1 MPRDRMLDPTPR
13 RIRRFLG
20 LALASTTLV
29 ACPGQGPSDSAT
41 GSDQPALLPSA
52 APSATP
58 APADDADA
66 APNGSGG
73 APTVEATPAPA
84 VDPADHPGPWLWVRR
99 SSAGVFEA
107 PTANRDGKI
116 GYYKRGAKVPIL
128 PDRIDAPGCP
138 KGWFKVLG
146 GGVIC
151 SMVGTTDEK
160 DPLARFTPRQPK
172 IDEVLPYPYAR
183 NAHNGTP
190 LYKSLPSRKQMLQ
203 YEPYLPDAKKAKEA
217 EAEEK
222 ARDLEQMRAAG
233 LGVGGEA
240 PTESAAPAEVPLW
253 EREENLHEVTL
264 DDLRKDADDV
274 LAMRMMKG
282 FYVAIDKTFKWNGRT
297 WYKTTKGL
305 VAPADRFWQASSAEF
320 SGVELDG
327 EKWTLPIAFV
337 MGSVKS
343 APTYRIDPEKKVAA
357 PAGAVPKFGHVQLTY
372 EYLKLGSTEYY
383 QLASGEWIRDAHV
396 RVTTPGPRPKEVGEN
411 ERWVDVDVSEQTLVV
426 FEGDR
431 PLYATLISSGKESR
445 IKEKDHSTPRGM
457 WRVREKHTVSTMDG
471 NGTAAG
477 DMPYSIEDVP
487 YILYFHKSYA
497 THGAFWHQN
506 FGTQMSHGCINL
518 APLDAKWLYF
528 NTAPAVPSGMHGA
541 WSSEARPGSWV
552 VVHD

>member
-20 LALASTTLV
+20 LTLASTTLV
-29 ACPGQGPSDSAT
+29 ACPGPESSDSSAR
-41 GSDQPALLPSA
+41 PAEPSVV
-52 APSATP
+52 PSATTS
-58 APADDADA
+58 APAT
-66 APNGSGG
+66 S
-73 APTVEATPAPA
+73 APA
-84 VDPADHPGPWLWVRR
+84 ADTLDPPPTDAGAVPVDPAKHPGPWLWVRR

-107 PTANRDGKI
+107 PTTDRDGKI

-128 PDRIDAPGCP
+128 EGRIEAPGCP
-138 KGWFKVLG
+138 KGWLKVLG

-160 DPLARFTPRQPK
+160 DPLARFSPRQPK
-172 IDEVLPYPYAR
+172 LDDILPYPYAR
-183 NAHNGTP
+183 NGHNGTP
-190 LYKSLPSRKQMLQ
+190 LYKSLPSRKQMFQ

-222 ARDLEQMRAAG
+222 ERDLEQMRTAG

-240 PTESAAPAEVPLW
+240 PTDPSAPAPEIPLW

-274 LAMRMMKG
+274 LAQRMMKG

-305 VAPADRFWQASSAEF
+305 VAPADRFWQTAGPEF
-320 SGVELDG
+320 SGVEIDG
-327 EKWTLPIAFV
+327 EKWTLPIGFV
-337 MGSVKS
+337 MSNIKA
-343 APTYRIDPEKKVAA
+343 APTYRIDVEKKIAA
-357 PAGAVPKFGHVQLTY
+357 PAGSVPKFAHVQLSY
-372 EYLKLGSTEYY
+372 DYLDLGGTEYY
-383 QLASGEWIRDAHV
+383 RLASGDWIRDAHV
-396 RVTTPGPRPKEVGEN
+396 RVTTPGPRPKEVGET
-411 ERWVDVDVSEQTLVV
+411 ERWIDVDISEQTLVV

-431 PLYATLISSGKESR
+431 PIYATLISSGKES
-445 IKEKDHSTPRGM
+445 KVKDKDHSTPRGM

-487 YILYFHKSYA
+487 YIMYFHKSYA

-506 FGTQMSHGCINL
+506 FGSQMSHGCVNL